1 MLLVWAFL
9 LAQWGL
15 TLLSLRLQSTRTA
28 TSFPLW
34 PAVIALHLQLHSN
47 NPWRDAHWL
56 AALIPILIS
65 AVSEMLFRKAYAD
78 RLAAL
83 QADPAPPREAPSVSY
98 RYKLSPI
105 ECDQHGRV
113 YGGELLKLVD
123 VSAGLVAAKHAR
135 GPCLTISV
143 DRVIFLQEIRVGDV
157 ISISSAVNRAWGS
170 SMEIGVRVMRQSRD
184 DPALGPETYCCH
196 AYLTFV
202 AKPTLPPSPTFFLLG
217 WTDQLGLTA
226 PPAPRKAQLPGVRP
240 VSLLARK
247 RYLLAGRRR
256 AHRLQRAKEHD
267 ALNASFREALFR
279 LEKDRQDAADLAARA
294 NEADQARLLH
304 SLQLE
309 ILTEAYLRQSPDVR
323 VEGDEVVGEIEG
335 FVEPVRVKKS
345 DIEAEIQRKEHGGWH
360 QVALSDRG
368 RSGSSSNK
376 DLAGVVSTARKNR
389 GSETAT
395 TVAPIDFADTLS
407 LCLWIVRP
415 QHCNSKSVLF
425 GGTLMRWVEE
435 VSTIAARRVSPNV
448 SWASAGIDSLTFKVS
463 ALPGWVVYVRAA
475 VLKVYDSSVEIAAVV
490 TCEDRNS
497 HTPGTKHVS
506 ESFFTM
512 VAVDPDTGRPLKG
525 ALRQV
530 RLPPGPITEMAES
543 AERRREDRLLEKRVL
558 QRVYA

>member
-1 MLLVWAFL
+1 MLLVWAL
-9 LAQWGL
+9 VLAQWGL
-15 TLLSLRLQSTRTA
+15 TLLPLRLQSTRTA

-34 PAVIALHLQLHSN
+34 PAVLALHLQLN
-47 NPWRDAHWL
+47 NPQPWRDADWL
-56 AALIPILIS
+56 AALIPVLIS
-65 AVSEMLFRKAYAD
+65 AVAEVLFRKAYAD

-83 QADPAPPREAPSVSY
+83 QAAPAPPREAPSVSY
-98 RYKLSPI
+98 RYKMSPI
-105 ECDQHGRV
+105 ECDQQGRV

-184 DPALGPETYCCH
+184 DPLGPATYCCH

-202 AKPTLPPSPTFFLLG
+202 AKPTPPPSPKFFLLG
-217 WTDQLGLTA
+217 WTDQLGLTS
-226 PPAPRKAQLPGVRP
+226 PPTPRKAQLPEVRP
-240 VSLLARK
+240 
-247 RYLLAGRRR
+247 
-256 AHRLQRAKEHD
+256 RAKEHD

-279 LEKDRQDAADLAARA
+279 LEKDRQDAADFAAKA

-309 ILTEAYLRQSPDVR
+309 ILTEAYLRQSSDVR

-360 QVALSDRG
+360 QVALSDRD
-368 RSGSSSNK
+368 RSGPSSSK
-376 DLAGVVSTARKNR
+376 DLAGASNARKID
-389 GSETAT
+389 GGETAA
-395 TVAPIDFADTLS
+395 VAPVDFADTLS

-525 ALRQV
+525 ALQQV